1 MQLIWF
7 KLCLT
12 VLCIFIL
19 LYFFSFVKLFSSSF
33 FDKSTSKYCNCKI
46 WLTIFFWN
54 YIILSEI
61 SNLENT
67 ISTISNIVSKNT
79 IENNNTSSESTNNAF
94 KEIILNGNY
103 AIENSDAGYE
113 FTSSGKVTVISNLET
128 NEGTYITS
136 GENEIT
142 IHFTNRTSYD
152 IDTSKKETSSID
164 EEEILKY
171 VDENTLIITKLSNGK
186 NANTKLIKNK

>member
-1 MQLIWF
+1 MPNCFVHIHITIFFFICKAFFIVIFRQKHLKVLQLQNLI
-7 KLCLT
+7 
-12 VLCIFIL
+12 
-19 LYFFSFVKLFSSSF
+19 
-33 FDKSTSKYCNCKI
+33 DN
-46 WLTIFFWN
+46 FFWN

-94 KEIILNGNY
+94 KEIILNGTY

>member
-1 MQLIWF
+1 MMKKSIKTFLLT
-7 KLCLT
+7 LCLII
-12 VLCIFIL
+12 VLIL
-19 LYFFSFVKLFSSSF
+19 IIVMSF
-33 FDKSTSKYCNCKI
+33 FMYKLYIEKQNADKNIAELNKQISSLN
-46 WLTIFFWN
+46 
-54 YIILSEI
+54 SEI

-94 KEIILNGNY
+94 KEIILNGTY

-113 FTSSGKVTVISNLET
+113 FTSSGKVTVISNFET

-152 IDTSKKETSSID
+152 IDTSKEETSSID